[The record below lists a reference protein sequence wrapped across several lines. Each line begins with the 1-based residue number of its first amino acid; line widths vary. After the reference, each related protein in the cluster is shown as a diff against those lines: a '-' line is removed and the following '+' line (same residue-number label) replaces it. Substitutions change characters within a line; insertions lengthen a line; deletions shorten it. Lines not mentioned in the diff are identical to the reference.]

1 MSNTIQI
8 RRRNS
13 SASGPPAALKSGEMA
28 YSTPDDMLY
37 IGRGD
42 DGSGNAQSVQP
53 VNLARTVTEAEL
65 AGLAGTGRL
74 VPGRVYLLSDAAYI
88 ALATAAGAYNT
99 YYQITVSDTAPASPQ
114 TNQLWVDTSV

>member
-13 SASGPPAALKSGEMA
+13 SASGPPAALRSGEMA

-37 IGRGD
+37 VGRGD

-53 VNLARTVTEAEL
+53 VNLARTVAEAEL

-88 ALATAAGAYNT
+88 ALARTAGT
-99 YYQITVSDTAPASPQ
+99 FDTFWRITVSDTPPASPAMGE
-114 TNQLWVDTSV
+114 LWVDIS